1 MMRIPLNSANR
12 SISESK
18 FMFKTGLWIIG
29 LAMAGAVVAAP
40 PQAVEELQLGWKMS
54 LDASGKITRLEPKPG
69 RANKA
74 VHKVLET
81 VIRSWEFEPGSLNG
95 KQVETDTT
103 LWVSVSLS
111 PTADGEE
118 LAVTVDR
125 VETGGDFGKMKMEIG
140 FPQREVHLAQR
151 KGVNPV
157 VLIEVA
163 YDGNGKPLELI
174 VADHSPVKNGALVN
188 EAIRAIRTWTF
199 DPERVAGH
207 GVGGRSLIPI
217 CFVANPRWRGTA
229 AMDECK
235 FPEQLGG
242 SAFEPGSSIALE
254 SRVTL
259 ISDVTG
265 KTL

>member
-1 MMRIPLNSANR
+1 MGIPLNGGKRRIN
-12 SISESK
+12 EGK
-18 FMFKTGLWIIG
+18 FMLKIGLWIIG
-29 LAMAGAVVAAP
+29 LAMTSSVVAAP
-40 PQAVEELQLGWKMS
+40 SEAVYTLDLGWKMS

-111 PTADGEE
+111 PTADGEK

-125 VETGGDFGKMKMEIG
+125 VETGGDFGKMRMEIG
-140 FPQREVHLAQR
+140 FPQREAHLAQR

-157 VLIEVA
+157 VLLEVA

-174 VADHSPVKNGALVN
+174 VSDHSPVKDGALVN

-217 CFVANPRWRGTA
+217 CFVVNPSKRGNVA
-229 AMDECK
+229 IDECK
-235 FPEQLGG
+235 FPEDLGG
-242 SAFEPGSSIALE
+242 SPFESGSSIALE

-259 ISDVTG
+259 KSDVIG